1 MSNQRYTFANQQFL
15 TGQLDWLT
23 EPFKVALID
32 TAQYTVLPAVHQ
44 HLADIPV
51 AARIATSGTLANP
64 TATGGVALADDLQIN
79 AVTGAVVG
87 AVVIYHDTG
96 TALTSELICY
106 LDTGIGLPWN
116 PQGGNVVIHWDR
128 GPNGIFKL

>member
-1 MSNQRYTFANQQFL
+1 MSNQRYTFANERFL

-23 EPFKVALID
+23 DTFKVLLVD
-32 TAQYTVLPAVHQ
+32 TSNYIFVKDVDQ
-44 HLADIPV
+44 HLADIP
-51 AARIATSGTLANP
+51 AIARIATSGALINP
-64 TATGGVALADDLQIN
+64 SATGGVALADDVTIN
-79 AVTGAVVG
+79 SVTGP
-87 AVVIYHDTG
+87 VIRAIVIFHDTG
-96 TALTSELICY
+96 NPATSELVCY